1 MCHDVAQKDGLSF
14 RCPTALTSEEQQP
27 FRARALHDW
36 IERHR
41 ARRRKLKE
49 YGAIASVAS
58 VGTTAS
64 GGRTGY
70 SGSAVGAR
78 PTQPFATPQRSLV
91 DSDDDTTG
99 VGGLDYDED
108 DDNEE
113 VRGRCLCGPLE
124 RR

>member
-1 MCHDVAQKDGLSF
+1 MSRCGTEGWPLFPLSHHSYLGG
-14 RCPTALTSEEQQP
+14 TTVS
-27 FRARALHDW
+27 RALHDW

-49 YGAIASVAS
+49 DGAIASVAS

-64 GGRTGY
+64 GGRTG
-70 SGSAVGAR
+70 SGAVGVS

-99 VGGLDYDED
+99 VGGLDYDEE
-108 DDNEE
+108 DNEE
-113 VRGRCLCGPLE
+113 VRCAVR
-124 RR
+124 

>member
-64 GGRTGY
+64 GGRTG
-70 SGSAVGAR
+70 SGAVGVS

-99 VGGLDYDED
+99 VGGLDYDEE
-108 DDNEE
+108 DNEE
-113 VRGRCLCGPLE
+113 VRCAVR
-124 RR
+124 